1 MVQLIIAVAIV
12 LFASALCSGTE
23 AALFSIP
30 VLKVRKLAQSKKPS
44 ALALLSIREK
54 MNRPITTIVILNNVV
69 NITGSIFVGGLA
81 TSVLGDQWLGLFS
94 GILTFLIIICSEI
107 IPKTLGENYAE
118 KISLAVARPVL
129 GLTRLLTPLVWGVE
143 HITAPFTKDGNRLT
157 TNEAE
162 IKLLAKIGH
171 KEGVIEDDEVQMIQ
185 RIFDLNDLTAADLMT
200 PRVTMTYIKG
210 NMTLAEAKDTL
221 IASQHSRIVVIQD
234 TPDDVSGVVFKDELL
249 AAMVEGQHDHMV
261 AEFVHETKFVPET
274 IRADQLLPMF
284 QKTRQHLA
292 VVVGPYGGISGVVT
306 LEDVLE
312 VVTGEIV
319 DESDTIEDLQEFARK
334 RREHVLSKT
343 GEKPK

>member
-1 MVQLIIAVAIV
+1 
-12 LFASALCSGTE
+12 
-23 AALFSIP
+23 LFSIP
-30 VLKVRKLAQSKKPS
+30 LLKVRKLAQSGKSS
-44 ALALLSIREK
+44 ALALLTIREK

-81 TSVLGDQWLGLFS
+81 TSVLGNQWLGLFS

-129 GLTRLLTPLVWGVE
+129 GLTRLLTPLVWSVE
-143 HITAPFTKDGNRLT
+143 HITAPFTKDGSRLT

-234 TPDDVSGVVFKDELL
+234 TPDDVLGVVFKDELL

-343 GEKPK
+343 GEKPGL